1 MSLSDYKLSDA
12 DIARS
17 GVVAAPDRLT
27 GTAAENKA
35 VFDRLIR
42 EKVKELLNGM
52 IDELLSASGAENIG
66 ISEIPDVA
74 GTNVDAVLRA
84 LKALI
89 DTKSTDADITA
100 ALAAHYVTAGKK
112 SGTTLGTNA
121 TAEGYDTTASG
132 EHAHAEGTTT
142 TASESASHAEGAYT
156 TASGDGS
163 HAEGWLTT
171 ASGDNS
177 HAEGYDTDASGNDSH
192 AEGVDTTASA
202 VCAHAEG
209 WSTTASGNDS
219 HAEGYNTTANHKSQH
234 VFGENNIPDDSTA
247 GAGQRGNYVEI
258 VGNGT
263 GDSAKSNART
273 LDWYGNEVLAGKLTL
288 GAAPAANMDA
298 ATKKYVDD
306 AIAALRAE
314 LGRT

>member
-121 TAEGYDTTASG
+121 TAEGAATVSSGQESHAEGYVTSATGPRSHAEGFLTTASG
-132 EHAHAEGTTT
+132 N
-142 TASESASHAEGAYT
+142 ASHAEGYHT
-156 TASGDGS
+156 TASGIYA
-163 HAEGWLTT
+163 HAEGMETT
-171 ASGDNS
+171 ASWNYA
-177 HAEGYDTDASGNDSH
+177 HAEGYDTTAGGIASH
-192 AEGVDTTASA
+192 AEGLA
-202 VCAHAEG
+202 
-209 WSTTASGNDS
+209 
-219 HAEGYNTTANHKSQH
+219 TTANHKSQH
-234 VFGENNIPDDSTA
+234 VFGEYNIPDDSTA

-273 LDWYGNEVLAGKLTL
+273 LDWDGNEVLAGKLTL